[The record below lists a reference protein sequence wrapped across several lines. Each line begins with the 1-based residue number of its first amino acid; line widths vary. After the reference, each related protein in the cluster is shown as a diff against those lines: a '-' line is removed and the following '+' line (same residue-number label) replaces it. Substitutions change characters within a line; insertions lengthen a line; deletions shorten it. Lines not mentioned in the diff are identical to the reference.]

1 MNFHAVGSL
10 TQLAPRDLR
19 CAGALI
25 LSLALTI
32 VPGCGKAG
40 PKGPQGTVHGK
51 VTVKGAPVPSGT
63 VVNFLNEIG
72 TGASAVAGADGSYKL
87 MSQHGD
93 KVPVGS
99 YKVSIMPAQ
108 KQPSLT
114 PEQEMEASMKSQQS
128 GATGAPPDDSSI
140 PAKYRNPMTTTETR
154 DVKEGDNEINI
165 DLTE

>member
-1 MNFHAVGSL
+1 MNFHDVRLL
-10 TQLAPRDLR
+10 TQIAPRDLR
-19 CAGALI
+19 AGALI
-25 LSLALTI
+25 LSLAVTL

-40 PKGPQGTVHGK
+40 PKGPHGTVHGK
-51 VTVKGAPVPSGT
+51 VMVKGAPVPSGT
-63 VVNFLNEIG
+63 VVNFLNEVG

-87 MSQHGD
+87 VSQHGD

-108 KQPSLT
+108 QQPSLT
-114 PEQEMEASMKSQQS
+114 PEQQMEASMKAQQS
-128 GATGAPPDDSSI
+128 GTSAAPDDSPI
-140 PAKYRNPMTTTETR
+140 PEKYRNPMTTTETR